1 MTNLF
6 ETPKT
11 PEMIDPNSSLYE
23 TLVGNDK
30 KFKTNEDL
38 AKAKLESDRFI
49 EQLKGEL
56 AGIRQELS
64 TRETLEKLMDKF
76 NNTRENQNTN
86 HENNQNS
93 NGGDG
98 ENNAKSFSEA
108 DINRLVEE
116 KLTAAERARVHNSNI
131 ETVRKALEESFGN
144 DYVTHLKAKATEL
157 GVTEE
162 YLQNMA
168 KETPKAF
175 LKLVEANGPSGATR
189 VPNSLFSPP
198 TGLQSPIKSNSG
210 FSPTGTPKKSYY
222 DELKRKNPSE
232 YWSPAIQNKMHKDA
246 IALGESF
253 FDTE

>member
-6 ETPKT
+6 EAPKT
-11 PEMIDPNSSLYE
+11 QENTQLENVYE
-23 TLVGNDK
+23 TLVGEGK

-38 AKAKLESDRFI
+38 AKSKLESDRFI

-64 TRETLEKLMDKF
+64 TRQTLEQLMDKF
-76 NNTRENQNTN
+76 NNRGNQDGN

-98 ENNAKSFSEA
+98 NVKSFSEA

-116 KLTAAERARVHNSNI
+116 KLTSAERARVHNSNI

-144 DYVTHLKAKATEL
+144 DYVAHLKAKASEL
-157 GVTEE
+157 GVSEE

-175 LKLVEANGPSGATR
+175 LKLVEADRGPQARG
-189 VPNSLFSPP
+189 VPGSLFSPP
-198 TGLQSPIKSNSG
+198 SGLQNPNRQGSG

-222 DELKRKNPSE
+222 DELKKKNPSE
-232 YWSPAIQNKMHKDA
+232 YWSPAVQNKMHKDA

-253 FDTE
+253 FDV

>member
-6 ETPKT
+6 EAPKT
-11 PEMIDPNSSLYE
+11 PGENTPIENAYE
-23 TLVGNDK
+23 TLVGEGK

-38 AKAKLESDRFI
+38 AKGKLESDRFVG
-49 EQLKGEL
+49 QLQSEL
-56 AGIRQELS
+56 AGLRQELS
-64 TRETLEKLMDKF
+64 TRQTLEQLIDKF
-76 NNTRENQNTN
+76 NSRENHQGNQ
-86 HENNQNS
+86 ENNQNS
-93 NGGDG
+93 NGDDG
-98 ENNAKSFSEA
+98 NKSFSEA
-108 DINRLVEE
+108 DLNRLVEE
-116 KLTAAERARVHNSNI
+116 KFNSAERARVHNANI

-175 LKLVEANGPSGATR
+175 LKLVEANGASGATR
-189 VPNSLFSPP
+189 VQNNLFSPP
-198 TGLQSPIKSNSG
+198 TGLQNPNKSTSG

-246 IALGESF
+246 ITLGEQF